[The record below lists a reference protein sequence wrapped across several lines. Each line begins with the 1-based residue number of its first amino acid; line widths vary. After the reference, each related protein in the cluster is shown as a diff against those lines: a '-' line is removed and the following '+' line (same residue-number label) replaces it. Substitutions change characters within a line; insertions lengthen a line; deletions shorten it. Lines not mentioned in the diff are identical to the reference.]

1 MASEEENMAGSGKQE
16 EDPTEVEEKAEVK
29 EGAGE
34 VEGEKAGEKEG
45 NKEKEEGN
53 KEAEGNEE
61 IEEQEE
67 GNVGEEDEVKE
78 EHEEG
83 KGDEEQAEE
92 RQSEDDEDEGK
103 KTEEEKTEKKIV
115 KKRSRKVKK
124 SEIGELP
131 SPRTPGSERPTRER
145 KTVERFMVG
154 GTARGSANK
163 PLAIEKGRGTQLKD
177 IPNDH
182 ADWYNMILLELVVLL
197 YFCYSYCALINGY
210 LFVEVIMFYLTGRRF
225 ERLFVA
231 FKLSKR
237 KADENLQLLHTI
249 LFGKKTKV
257 HNLKKNLGLF
267 SGFVW
272 VENEEKQ
279 RAKVKDK
286 LDKCVKEKLLDFCD
300 VLNISVNKA
309 SVKKEEL
316 SSKLLEFL
324 ESPHSTTDT
333 LLADKEKGK
342 KRKSKGSAIKSPSS
356 NTTTGKSTKNLSLL
370 NDFQQVLFFNIL
382 GSFYFYF
389 ILFTRSYN
397 NDSAYAIDEFDI
409 SFIYPTGRKLYIY
422 HAASVVL
429 LSLNFYIGAA
439 SLLDLQGKKYK
450 QKLDSESG
458 KKRKHSTDDE
468 DDDKSEPSQSEADQ
482 DDDNS
487 APGAESDQ
495 EENDSEEE
503 TDEDQDKPE
512 KQVVVEK
519 GSSKRRA
526 KKDSGS
532 SGVKSKA
539 VGKGSPSKASKSSGK
554 SRKSPSSVSKKAAA
568 EAESKSKKKAPL
580 KKQKVEK
587 ESEKDTSTPA
597 KGASSSKKKSTKS
610 SANVLEEQEEEKSSK
625 EEPTTEEMH
634 AVVVDILKE
643 VDFNTATLSDILRQ
657 LDTMQRVEFE
667 GLCRDYTGF
676 IQPELIMHGIL
687 VLETY
692 SLFY

>member
-1 MASEEENMAGSGKQE
+1 
-16 EDPTEVEEKAEVK
+16 
-29 EGAGE
+29 
-34 VEGEKAGEKEG
+34 
-45 NKEKEEGN
+45 
-53 KEAEGNEE
+53 
-61 IEEQEE
+61 
-67 GNVGEEDEVKE
+67 
-78 EHEEG
+78 
-83 KGDEEQAEE
+83 
-92 RQSEDDEDEGK
+92 
-103 KTEEEKTEKKIV
+103 
-115 KKRSRKVKK
+115 
-124 SEIGELP
+124 
-131 SPRTPGSERPTRER
+131 
-145 KTVERFMVG
+145 MVG

-177 IPNDH
+177 IPN
-182 ADWYNMILLELVVLL
+182 
-197 YFCYSYCALINGY
+197 
-210 LFVEVIMFYLTGRRF
+210 
-225 ERLFVA
+225 VA

-324 ESPHSTTDT
+324 ESPHATTDT

-356 NTTTGKSTKNLSLL
+356 NTTTGKSTK
-370 NDFQQVLFFNIL
+370 
-382 GSFYFYF
+382 
-389 ILFTRSYN
+389 
-397 NDSAYAIDEFDI
+397 
-409 SFIYPTGRKLYIY
+409 
-422 HAASVVL
+422 
-429 LSLNFYIGAA
+429 
-439 SLLDLQGKKYK
+439 K

-519 GSSKRRA
+519 GSSKRSA

-554 SRKSPSSVSKKAAA
+554 SKKSPSSVSKKEAA
-568 EAESKSKKKAPL
+568 ETESKSKKKATL

-610 SANVLEEQEEEKSSK
+610 SAKVLEEQEEEKSSK

-657 LDTMQRVEFE
+657 LGTISLLALVTTLKLLPNLHLNLLTILSVD
-667 GLCRDYTGF
+667 DYHFGVNLLHRKSEVKAIITEVINNMSDDEDEEADASGD
-676 IQPELIMHGIL
+676 ESGKDGGDD
-687 VLETY
+687 EA
-692 SLFY
+692 